1 MRRMGLFMGILL
13 LLLAPLG
20 CAGPEYWRG
29 KELPDPEILEG
40 SRRFES
46 RTHSIMVDSEALEL
60 ESILRI
66 QSNCERVD
74 GRMLLR
80 PFFRIKLRQL
90 AWAEGKL
97 WGYSV
102 RYGVQNAQT
111 YDAHGRLVG
120 VSQGLPVDCYHSR
133 KLENDRW
140 LTLPSL
146 SHPYYSDEYS
156 GRPANAVFFI
166 EYLAI
171 YQRPNHMPEILVFRL
186 TSPLT

>member
-80 PFFRIKLRQL
+80 PFFRIKLLGPFFYPFSGQKAPMRGL
-90 AWAEGKL
+90 
-97 WGYSV
+97 V
-102 RYGVQNAQT
+102 R
-111 YDAHGRLVG
+111 
-120 VSQGLPVDCYHSR
+120 
-133 KLENDRW
+133 
-140 LTLPSL
+140 
-146 SHPYYSDEYS
+146 
-156 GRPANAVFFI
+156 
-166 EYLAI
+166 
-171 YQRPNHMPEILVFRL
+171 
-186 TSPLT
+186 

>member
-29 KELPDPEILEG
+29 KELPDLEILEG

-46 RTHSIMVDSEALEL
+46 RTHSVMVDREAMEL
-60 ESILRI
+60 ESILRV

-90 AWAEGKL
+90 AWAE
-97 WGYSV
+97 
-102 RYGVQNAQT
+102 A
-111 YDAHGRLVG
+111 
-120 VSQGLPVDCYHSR
+120 VSYTHLLRAYVNLIVDGMDREQLAAMEKAPLGL
-133 KLENDRW
+133 
-140 LTLPSL
+140 SL
-146 SHPYYSDEYS
+146 I
-156 GRPANAVFFI
+156 NI
-166 EYLAI
+166 
-171 YQRPNHMPEILVFRL
+171 
-186 TSPLT
+186 